1 MLALARHH
9 RWPLAGYHELAHPVQ
24 QRVLATLAAWS
35 ETSDAD
41 IICGIDGCGLPTFAL
56 PLDAVARACAR
67 FAAAVAASSPAH
79 VIFSAMTRHPEYVAG
94 TGRLCTALMRT
105 ASTPLYAKVGA
116 EGYYCA
122 GVPSLRLGVAL
133 KVEDGAKRASEPA
146 LLAVL
151 RAVDALTDADM
162 EALREFSHPVV
173 TNTRG
178 EVVGEIRTRLR
189 LH

>member
-1 MLALARHH
+1 
-9 RWPLAGYHELAHPVQ
+9 
-24 QRVLATLAAWS
+24 
-35 ETSDAD
+35 
-41 IICGIDGCGLPTFAL
+41 
-56 PLDAVARACAR
+56 
-67 FAAAVAASSPAH
+67 
-79 VIFSAMTRHPEYVAG
+79 
-94 TGRLCTALMRT
+94 MRT